1 MKIRECEEKLRDLGP
16 PMPREKHEKMQM
28 LWNIVTDF
36 TENFKNAIRGKYDGK
51 RNTKIN
57 QEISGG
63 AMIKSMFND
72 LLKEYSG

>member
-1 MKIRECEEKLRDLGP
+1 L
-16 PMPREKHEKMQM
+16 

-72 LLKEYSG
+72 LLKEYSA

>member
-1 MKIRECEEKLRDLGP
+1 
-16 PMPREKHEKMQM
+16 MPREKHEKMQL
-28 LWNIVTDF
+28 LWNMITDF

-72 LLKEYSG
+72 LLREYSG

>member
-1 MKIRECEEKLRDLGP
+1 MI
-16 PMPREKHEKMQM
+16 
-28 LWNIVTDF
+28 TDF

-51 RNTKIN
+51 RNQKIN

-72 LLKEYSG
+72 LLRSFSLQDYRATNDY